1 MAGRPVVYLGYGGI
15 NHSCFDISIVRRDIV
30 LGVYLGWVS
39 CLFCFSMEVFIVKAK
54 YDKYAGKPWVI

>member
-15 NHSCFDISIVRRDIV
+15 NHPCFDISIVRRDIV

-39 CLFCFSMEVFIVKAK
+39 NVLFFNGSAHGFLA
-54 YDKYAGKPWVI
+54 KYAGKP